1 MSSKKKASENAG
13 ADSETA
19 VEAAVLVAAQEAI
32 METTAKDEHP
42 QEDGGDKKDPTSAA
56 ATGTTKKSAGA
67 EDEPASNKKLKS
79 SITPTTDTTGVAS
92 AASKAS
98 PSSSASLQVYNDSFY
113 TQVQTYYSS
122 SQNLFAGVLLEFL
135 KYTGS
140 AQLHA
145 QVFDLI
151 AASQQDELKRVV
163 TVDIWERVQRYVDD
177 WNSSKKKKG
186 KQHKAG
192 SSSSHVMFTEAD
204 LPNLTNPTAQYISA
218 AVAASEVAA
227 AHGFQAPEL
236 KDSKKKAASPGGKNS
251 SSTKRKRQSSTT
263 SRTAAAVSAS
273 LMPPSLLQRRYLEG
287 EPGENDVKFGRG
299 GGTNNHKGNILYLL
313 EKLKLQVPYTLIAT
327 QKGKTAIS
335 QQLVDTIHA
344 KGGRFV
350 ARDDSNDE
358 SKDARWFEVDDSVAR
373 RKASQTLREDKTP
386 RDQEAKRKTLLRKLH
401 DLEQQPQPTEARPLT
416 VQEQKASETL
426 LELNAGAAAG
436 AGGGASPPVPPPP
449 NGNSATTA
457 TV

>member
-1 MSSKKKASENAG
+1 MSSKKKASESKADGAG

-32 METTAKDEHP
+32 METSTTKD
-42 QEDGGDKKDPTSAA
+42 DGDEKDPAPAST
-56 ATGTTKKSAGA
+56 ATGTAKKSTGS
-67 EDEPASNKKLKS
+67 EDEPVSKKLKS
-79 SITPTTDTTGVAS
+79 SAAAADAAVTATDTAAAAAS

-98 PSSSASLQVYNDSFY
+98 PSSSSALKDFNDSFY
-113 TQVQTYYSS
+113 QQVQTYYASS
-122 SQNLFAGVLLEFL
+122 KNLFAGVLLEFL
-135 KYTGS
+135 KYTAS
-140 AQLHA
+140 SQLHA

-177 WNSSKKKKG
+177 WNGSKKKKG
-186 KQHKAG
+186 KQHKA
-192 SSSSHVMFTEAD
+192 SSHIMFIEAD
-204 LPNLTNPTAQYISA
+204 LPNLTNPAAQYLA
-218 AVAASEVAA
+218 AAASEVAA

-236 KDSKKKAASPGGKNS
+236 KDSKKKATSPGGKN
-251 SSTKRKRQSSTT
+251 STKRKRQSSTT
-263 SRTAAAVSAS
+263 RTAAAVSAS
-273 LMPPSLLQRRYLEG
+273 LMSPSLLTRRYLEG
-287 EPGENDVKFGRG
+287 EPSENDVKFGRG

-358 SKDARWFEVDDSVAR
+358 DKDARWFEVDDSVAR

-401 DLEQQPQPTEARPLT
+401 DLEHSATAAGAQEARPLT

-426 LELNAGAAAG
+426 LELNAGAAA
-436 AGGGASPPVPPPP
+436 AGGGASPPVPPP
-449 NGNSATTA
+449 NGTSATA